1 MSQRQSLRLLDNM
14 EFAQEKVTDS
24 ASLFAQLA
32 MAEARQNKLTTAEMV
47 DELETKGER
56 KIILLS

>member
-14 EFAQEKVTDS
+14 EFAQEKVSTD
-24 ASLFAQLA
+24 AALFAQFA